1 MKSFKTKLFLVY
13 SITLIMLTITI
24 SFPLYLY
31 FNKQIKEN
39 IMTSVE
45 QLAGNSASS
54 VSAQLTMFKS
64 ITFQLYNSYD
74 YTRSTLANYL
84 LRKQTAPES
93 TNALQVFKSI
103 DNYMLMMMA
112 TYNSIERLNLY
123 LNNGD
128 RYSKHFEYE
137 TTHDEWTTIP
147 FKEMADN
154 EQGGIVLSS
163 LDNGQFSLSRML
175 QWGNYKIGYLEAV
188 LKPNT
193 LIDSNLL
200 ENMEGSSI
208 SILNRNQLVFT
219 SHSNQDE
226 VSQMLSM
233 VQLELE
239 KQTGFAEVNKQGII
253 SVRQMTDLEAFS
265 VVTLAKKNSLFA
277 PLIVF
282 RNTML
287 LAVALII
294 IFSVAFYYLLAKLL
308 TRPIASLK
316 QAMNEIE
323 LDNESELKIENH
335 YKLDEIESLRRSFQ
349 KMNTRIKESMDERVH
364 FHTLQLQSHFQK
376 LQAQIN
382 PHFLFNM
389 LSVIT
394 ITADRKQPEAVA
406 NISRKLSQFMRYTVS
421 TESAMAQLG
430 DELQFT
436 ENYLNL
442 MKARYLHRL
451 QFEIDVPEAMLG
463 ISLPK
468 LTIQPI
474 VENCIQH
481 GLRDEIPQLN
491 IKLKGFI
498 TNQRSDLVI
507 SDNGVGM
514 NVEIQEDVMRRISAY
529 VENIEYHNLAQY
541 PSLQL
546 GGMGL
551 VSSIARLKMK
561 WKQQFSFAISR
572 NEDGGI
578 SVTLQG
584 SMLQQEELK

>member
-1 MKSFKTKLFLVY
+1 MKSFRTKLFLVY
-13 SITLIMLTITI
+13 SITLILLTITV

-39 IMTSVE
+39 IMNSVE
-45 QLAGNSASS
+45 QLASSS
-54 VSAQLTMFKS
+54 VSSASAQLTMFKS

-74 YTRSTLANYL
+74 HTRSTLANYL
-84 LRKQTAPES
+84 LRKQTEPEN
-93 TNALQVFKSI
+93 TNDLQVFKSI

-128 RYSKHFEYE
+128 RFSKHFEYA
-137 TTHDEWTTIP
+137 TIHDKWTTIP
-147 FKEMADN
+147 FKELAN
-154 EQGGIVLSS
+154 KEQGGIVLSS
-163 LDNGQFSLSRML
+163 LDNGRFSLSRML
-175 QWGNYKIGYLEAV
+175 QWGIYKIGYLEVV
-188 LKPNT
+188 LKPNA

-200 ENMEGSSI
+200 ANMEGSSV
-208 SILNRNQLVFT
+208 SILNRQQLVFT
-219 SHSNQDE
+219 SHPDQEEVTQLLSLVKPQTDNPNSSME
-226 VSQMLSM
+226 VS
-233 VQLELE
+233 
-239 KQTGFAEVNKQGII
+239 KQGII
-253 SVRQMTDLEAFS
+253 AVKQTTDLDTFS
-265 VVTLAKKNSLFA
+265 IVTLAKENVLFA

-287 LAVALII
+287 LTVALII
-294 IFSVAFYYLLAKLL
+294 VFSVAFYYLLAKLL
-308 TRPIASLK
+308 TRPITSLK

-323 LDNESELKIENH
+323 LDDESELKIENR

-349 KMNTRIKESMDERVH
+349 KMNARIKQSTDERVH

-394 ITADRKQPEAVA
+394 ITADRKQPEEVA
-406 NISRKLSQFMRYTVS
+406 TISRKLSQFMRYTVS
-421 TESAMAQLG
+421 TESTMAQLSE
-430 DELQFT
+430 ELQFT

-442 MKARYLHRL
+442 MKTRYLHRL
-451 QFEIDVPEAMLG
+451 KFEIEVPEAMLT
-463 ISLPK
+463 IRLPK

-481 GLRDEIPQLN
+481 GLRDEIPQLT
-491 IKLKGFI
+491 IQLRG
-498 TNQRSDLVI
+498 VI
-507 SDNGVGM
+507 ANNRFELIIADNGVGM
-514 NVEIQEDVMRRISAY
+514 NKEVQENVMKRIATY
-529 VENIEYHNLAQY
+529 VENIEYHNLAEY

-561 WKQQFSFAISR
+561 WKQQFTFAINN

-578 SVTLQG
+578 SVILQG